1 MARTRAHRR
10 RQTLRVIVALIVTF
24 AVLVFGRE
32 VSRSAHQETSVRLS
46 ENLNFAQLAG
56 TLLYQENTFDTELA
70 SLLTTGTHLTRVA
83 LAAQISG
90 MVQELASWRDVATQ
104 MKTPVLSPDLNT
116 TLSADTLTRVGDY
129 DVVLAYVAQAL
140 SLSGPSTSLSSPS
153 LGAAQSSLLATAASW
168 GNERHLLA
176 RAPGHVTL
184 VVLNHAS
191 ASLNVPGY
199 VQTLAA
205 APSLA
210 ASRAI
215 VIAAIQVQP
224 APFPAPALT
233 LSLAPTTTVQVQVS
247 VSNLRE
253 ITQPVSL
260 AMVFTPSGG
269 APQEVTDAH
278 TLAPLTSFA
287 FTGHT
292 FSVFPGEKGTLSVTL
307 NGVPAAAGLLHS
319 RTYSV
324 SVSAS
329 ATG

>member
-24 AVLVFGRE
+24 VVLVFGRE
-32 VSRSAHQETSVRLS
+32 VSRSAHQETSARLS
-46 ENLNFAQLAG
+46 ENLSFAQLAS
-56 TLLYQENTFDTELA
+56 TLLTQENTFDTELA
-70 SLLTTGTHLTRVA
+70 SLLTTGARLTGVA
-83 LAAQISG
+83 FSAQLSE
-90 MVQELASWRDVATQ
+90 MTLELSSWRDVATQ

-116 TLSADTLTRVGDY
+116 TLSAETLTRVSDY

-140 SLSGPSTSLSSPS
+140 GLSGPSTSPSSPS

-168 GNERHLLA
+168 GNERHLLSE
-176 RAPGHVTL
+176 APGHVTL
-184 VVLNHAS
+184 AALHHAS

-199 VQTLAA
+199 VQTLVA

-215 VIAAIQVQP
+215 IIAAIQVQP

-233 LSLAPTTTVQVQVS
+233 LSLAPTTTVKVQVS

-253 ITQPVSL
+253 ITQPVTL
-260 AMVFTPSGG
+260 AMVFNPSGG
-269 APQEVTDAH
+269 TPQEVTDVH

-307 NGVPAAAGLLHS
+307 NGVPASAGLLHN

-324 SVSAS
+324 SVSAT